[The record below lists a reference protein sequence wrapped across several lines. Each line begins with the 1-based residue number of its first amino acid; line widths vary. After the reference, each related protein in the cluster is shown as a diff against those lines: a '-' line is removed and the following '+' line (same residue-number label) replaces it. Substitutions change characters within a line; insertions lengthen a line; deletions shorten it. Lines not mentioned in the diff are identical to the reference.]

1 MADYFTQFSC
11 VLDLGMEDNA
21 ARALALYDQL
31 AAELEE
37 SDDTQIGFLASITPE
52 GGGAQ
57 LWICADESGDPDH
70 VARFVCRCAEAF
82 QLTGRWGFQ
91 WAHSCSKPRLDG
103 FGGGALLIDLAAGET
118 VASLDTGDWLD
129 HESTSPAADQEP
141 A

>member
-11 VLDLGMEDNA
+11 VLDLGTQDNA

-37 SDDTQIGFLASITPE
+37 SDDAHIGFLVSITPE
-52 GGGAQ
+52 PGGAQ
-57 LWICADESGDPDH
+57 LWICSDESGDPDH

-82 QLTGRWGFQ
+82 QLKGRWGFQ

-103 FGGGALLIDLAAGET
+103 FGGGALLIDLTSGET
-118 VASLDTGDWLD
+118 IASLDTGDRLD
-129 HESTSPAADQEP
+129 RQSSAPTPDQDS